1 MATLDLGTLGFEI
14 SVDTGNFDQELAGV
28 KSRVE
33 AVDKQLNKAGKTT
46 IKPNVD
52 TKGVDKLNAALGDV
66 GKNAD
71 KLSGRK
77 VTPQA
82 DTRKVQELKAGLDEA
97 GRAAKTVELSPGFT
111 PSLSNA
117 AQKARELAGSFGGLG
132 GGAGALGKVTG
143 AVKGLV
149 PALSAASAGTAVFT
163 KGWGRLTAIEGAEA
177 TLKGLGNSAQDVSE
191 IMDSALTSVKGT
203 SVGMGEAASTAA
215 TAVAAGVQPGKE
227 LTQVLTTMADTAA
240 ISGSSMQEV
249 GLIFNSVLSR
259 GKLQGDDMMQLMSR
273 GIPVLQIVADQLGI
287 TAQEASEMATEGQ
300 ISFEIFEEAMRNRVG
315 GAAQEAG
322 STVKGSLA
330 NVGAAVG
337 RLGATVEGPLFT
349 LLPAGLSAVT
359 AGIDAIGAV
368 ASPVFGTVDA
378 GLTKMVDAWGGLPTP
393 IKTVT
398 ISIGAARVAL
408 ALLNTEM
415 GKKAT
420 TQLMAGLT
428 TARAGMATFRANV
441 AATTAQL
448 KAANPGMTTFGA
460 GLRAVGTNAAVA
472 TGGLSLL
479 RGAASGLMAL
489 LGGPMGIAMMAVG
502 AGIGVLISQFQ
513 KHKQAA
519 EESKQATKE
528 WADALNESQGRIDEN
543 IQRQALATVQAEE
556 LGDAFKLTGRSASEM
571 ARAITD
577 DAAYDAYIQS
587 LDQQIEKL
595 GHVAEADRR
604 ANSEAFQHKQALEAQ
619 KESAERLRGE
629 FTDGAE
635 QARENAREQQKL
647 ADETAAAADAAGE
660 ARPRWEELDGVFAGV
675 GEEAK
680 TVDDVIKQL
689 AQRLDGLSDD
699 PAVRLQAYTDEMH
712 AAMNELSKTI
722 TAELPELNMDTGV
735 WDQGTEAT
743 IKANSYM
750 REFSQTLNE
759 TAAAQYEL
767 NIEQGKSH
775 VEAAQ
780 AARDATRGFADQ
792 LREQLEATG
801 MSKAEVD
808 KLVETYASVPDEVFT
823 QLETAGLENADELAK
838 SVKFNLAKLNDD
850 ATVLEVDASAISMS
864 EEEAE
869 KLGFKM
875 DKLDDGRT
883 IQLRAESES
892 AKAALSEVE
901 QRKDVL
907 NLGVDFEVRAKTE
920 QAAAAL
926 DQLEGVKAYFGT
938 NPAELGVVADTEQA
952 RAELDRM
959 KVDYTAMGGQ
969 LFIQDN
975 TDEVQGN
982 LAEVGAKV
990 ESMPGGWI
998 TIDTDADHAQ
1008 EALEQLGVQTVEL
1021 PDGELL
1027 VTSNAEDVQAEMQRI
1042 AEWTEAFGSEEQV
1055 LDFLADT
1062 TEFDMSAQEV
1072 ADRINE
1078 LDRSGATPVTGMDIQ
1093 EYLDRDGDV
1102 RQGLLE
1108 LSAERGIPLADLNPA
1123 EFNTGRDNVNRDL
1136 DSLNSRKAVAKIG
1149 ADDSEARGVVSN
1161 LLTWIG
1167 NQLSR
1172 PFRARVSASSGHA
1185 DGGLVGFAGGGVSY
1199 GSPGS
1204 GYVLPESGPGTET
1217 TDGILGVGRGGDPT
1231 AWLDRGE
1238 FVVNRGSTRKFEPA
1252 LWQINS
1258 GNAVGAIEAL
1268 QATLPGYVDG
1278 GIVSADE
1285 LLAFADGENVN
1296 GDQAPGSLEGYPYT
1310 WGGGLTANWGDC
1322 SGAMS
1327 GLAAFSVGMDIQGR
1341 KFATGNEGAVLASMG
1356 AEAGLGSGPRIAFGW
1371 FNGGPWGGHTAGT
1384 IYDEDG
1390 TATNVEMGGGR
1401 GNGQI
1406 GGAAAG
1412 AGDPSFTDHAWLPL
1426 AEGGR
1431 DDDYDDDYG
1440 SDFDEFDPDY
1450 TSTSGVHGTVGGK
1463 KRSIDWGTASHLA
1476 SDVEE
1481 RRHRRKQLARYNAGV
1496 YDQGGVLGPD
1506 GIAVNM
1512 SGKPEKVLDPQLS
1525 ESVDKLAGVAP
1536 KLVKVSE
1543 GRLVVEPKLTAAMN
1557 DLSGWAQRVVQTGG
1571 NRAQMYE
1578 LGWER
1583 VQMSRD
1589 MHAQGNMDDV
1599 DRWAAQMN
1607 QHAGQALMGAAAMG
1621 ASDWLDLG
1629 QEVGLEFLG
1638 GFTGVADSYDEVQDS
1653 FVAQVDAVDAL
1664 AEAQQNYAEAQEELN
1679 EAMGEGV
1686 ELSDGMKR
1694 KLEDA
1699 EENVEK
1705 ARKDVATADSDKSKA
1720 KATEKLAKAEEKL
1733 SRVREDADKEM
1744 EKNGEA
1750 NTERVEAAREA
1761 VKEAA
1766 TGVDTASAVVKAAAA
1781 ATGQAEIA
1789 MAVEVF
1795 KVAKDITKKI
1805 IELVQR
1811 IRDEHARAWTGSV
1824 ESIASALG
1832 SVRDL
1837 SLATAKQRNLVAE
1850 LQAKVVE
1857 AQIAVRDATW
1867 KVRVAQ
1873 DAVQTAQLQGILKV
1887 KTAQEALQ
1895 EEEDRLAGK
1904 RRYNFIGL
1912 DVEYDRTVSSMK
1924 ANTDSLVGGISDGIG
1939 RIGQDAQDVSES
1951 TSAELR
1957 AVDALTTENL
1967 LARMKGEEDL
1977 TGVTSEQIA
1986 DRLGQLNDL
1995 TDEEKQRVKSVFDGK
2010 FADYDREHATL
2021 EEQREWTDAY
2031 YAMQKAGL
2039 GDLMEQSA
2047 QESAER
2053 LANLA
2058 EVHAA
2063 EAEKNTLMYQA
2074 QLDQLDAAHALADA
2088 SMEAVHAAEDAHIAQ
2103 LKLNKLNVQTM
2114 GIGAEDSVVLA
2125 QIADIMAENAQ
2136 ADADMKKHGFG
2147 RGWDWDNDG
2156 MVLGVF
2162 QNEDSQKYQA
2172 AQRTKAA
2179 NEELLAELSQRLSGD
2194 VTLELT
2200 AEDRKAFRLAGQL
2213 RANGETERAEAV
2225 IRGTSL
2231 GRAKT
2236 AQLVNEVDDQ
2246 IAEIEADRREA
2257 RRRRE
2262 ESLRKA
2268 QQFHER
2274 QPLARDV
2281 YYSQAEESAWRYEAD
2296 AFRSDD
2302 AGVRDANRALADNS
2316 RSIVAGRDPFADLI
2330 DESMARLL
2338 SVQRNVLMAEGQRTV
2353 RERSQQERRA
2363 GIGGLFPQLSALT
2376 RRMPGNS
2383 VVKVLMPDGQAFTTE
2398 QVEGTLRAVN
2408 DRVDGVEIEVSKIR
2422 KQTSPLGGRKVQ
2434 LARAGIRR

>member
-33 AVDKQLNKAGKTT
+33 AVDKQLTKAGKTT
-46 IKPNVD
+46 IKPSVD

-368 ASPVFGTVDA
+368 ATPVFGAVDT
-378 GLTKMVDAWGGLPTP
+378 GLTKMMDAWGGLPTP

-472 TGGLSLL
+472 TGGLSLM

-543 IQRQALATVQAEE
+543 IQRQALAAVQAEE

-577 DAAYDAYIQS
+577 DASYDAYIQS

-604 ANSEAFQHKQALEAQ
+604 ANSEAFQHKQALEEQ

-647 ADETAAAADAAGE
+647 ADEVAAAADAAGE
-660 ARPRWEELDGVFAGV
+660 ARPRWQELDGVFAGV

-680 TVDDVIKQL
+680 TVDDVIKDL

-699 PAVRLQAYTDEMH
+699 PAVRLQSYVDQMH
-712 AAMNELSKTI
+712 SAMNELGKTI
-722 TAELPELNMDTGV
+722 TAGLPELNMDTGV

-743 IKANSYM
+743 IKANAYM
-750 REFSQTLNE
+750 RDFSQTLNE

-767 NIEQGKSH
+767 NIEQGKGH

-823 QLETAGLENADELAK
+823 QLETAGLENADELTK
-838 SVKFNLAKLNDD
+838 SIKFNLAQLNDD

-875 DKLDDGRT
+875 DKLDDGKT

-901 QRKDVL
+901 QRKDAL
-907 NLGVDFEVRAKTE
+907 HLGVDFEVRAKTE
-920 QAAAAL
+920 QAAAQL

-938 NPAELGVVADTEQA
+938 NPAELGVVADTDKA

-959 KVDYTAMGGQ
+959 KVDYTAMSGKI
-969 LFIQDN
+969 FIQDN
-975 TDEVQGN
+975 SDEVQDK
-982 LAEVGAKV
+982 LAEVGANV
-990 ESMPGGWI
+990 ESLPGGWI
-998 TIDTDADHAQ
+998 TIDSDVEHAQ

-1027 VTSNAEDVQAEMQRI
+1027 VTSNAEDVQQEMQRI
-1042 AEWTEAFGSEEQV
+1042 SEWTEAFGDEEQV
-1055 LDFLADT
+1055 LEFLADT

-1078 LDRSGATPVTGMDIQ
+1078 LDRSGAEPVTGMDIQ

-1108 LSAERGIPLADLNPA
+1108 LSAERGIPLADLDPA
-1123 EFNTGRDNVNRDL
+1123 EFNTGRDNVHKDL
-1136 DSLNSRKAVAKIG
+1136 DALDRRTASATLD
-1149 ADDSEARGVVSN
+1149 ADDTPARNVVNN
-1161 LLTWIG
+1161 LLSWIG
-1167 NQLSR
+1167 KQLSR
-1172 PFRARVSASSGHA
+1172 PFRANVSASTGHA
-1185 DGGLVGFAGGGVSY
+1185 DGGLVGFAGGGVNY

-1204 GYVLPESGPGTET
+1204 GYVLPESGPGTDT

-1231 AWLDRGE
+1231 AWLDKGE

-1258 GNAVGAIEAL
+1258 GNTVGAIEAL

-1285 LLAFADGENVN
+1285 LLAFADGKNVN

-1341 KFATGNEGAVLASMG
+1341 KFATGNEGAVLAQMG
-1356 AEAGLGSGPRIAFGW
+1356 AESGLGSGPRIAFGW

-1390 TATNVEMGGGR
+1390 NATNVEMGGGR

-1426 AEGGR
+1426 AEG
-1431 DDDYDDDYG
+1431 DSD
-1440 SDFDEFDPDY
+1440 DFDDFDDFDADY
-1450 TSTSGVHGTVGGK
+1450 TSTDGVHGTVKSK
-1463 KRSIDWGTASHLA
+1463 KRTIDWGTASDIA

-1481 RRHRRKQLARYNAGV
+1481 RRHRRKQLARYQAGV

-1506 GIAVNM
+1506 SIAVNM

-1583 VQMSRD
+1583 VQVSRD
-1589 MHAQGNMDDV
+1589 MHAQGNLDDV

-1664 AEAQQNYAEAQEELN
+1664 AEAHKNYAEAQEELN
-1679 EAMGEGV
+1679 EAMSEGV

-1699 EENVEK
+1699 EK
-1705 ARKDVATADSDKSKA
+1705 AVADAKADVATADSDKSKK

-1761 VKEAA
+1761 VQEAA
-1766 TGVDTASAVVKAAAA
+1766 DGVDTASGVVKAAAA
-1781 ATGQAEIA
+1781 ATGHAEIA

-1795 KVAKDITKKI
+1795 NVVRNITKKI
-1805 IELVQR
+1805 IELVQK
-1811 IRDEHARAWTGSV
+1811 IRDEHDRAWTGTV
-1824 ESIASALG
+1824 ESIASAMG
-1832 SVRDL
+1832 YVRDL
-1837 SLATAKQRNLVAE
+1837 TLATEKQRNVVAG
-1850 LQAKVVE
+1850 LRAGVVD

-1873 DAVQTAQLQGILKV
+1873 DAVQAAQLQGILKV

-1904 RRYNFIGL
+1904 RLYNFVGL
-1912 DVEYDRTVSSMK
+1912 DIEYDKTVSSMK
-1924 ANTDSLVGGISDGIG
+1924 ANTDSLVGDITGGIG
-1939 RIGQDAQDVSES
+1939 RIGQEAQDVSES

-1977 TGVTSEQIA
+1977 TGVTSDQIA

-1995 TDEEKQRVKSVFDGK
+1995 TDEEKQHVKSVFDGK
-2010 FADYDREHATL
+2010 FAGYDRENASL

-2047 QESAER
+2047 KESAER

-2103 LKLNKLNVQTM
+2103 LKLNKLNGQTM

-2246 IAEIEADRREA
+2246 IAEIEEERREA

-2338 SVQRNVLMAEGQRTV
+2338 SVQRQVLMAEGQRTV

-2363 GIGGLFPQLSALT
+2363 GIGGLFPQLSALA

-2383 VVKVLMPDGQAFTTE
+2383 VVKVSVPDGQAFTTE